1 MASAPSSLSPRLRPL
16 MVTAGIPSFKALATA
31 AGVSAGAISRL
42 RQGKLATMQLATVA
56 KIAQALGLSIT
67 ALQEHLADG
76 AVHGAKNGAANGA
89 AHAAVPESARDRIAT
104 LEAEYARL
112 QDQLATQ
119 TEQAQQALQREALGI
134 LEPWLLQWPTA
145 THAVAKKPDLPATR
159 LIPLVKP
166 VEALLTHWQVKAI
179 AIVGAEVPYDPQVH
193 QLMGGTA
200 TPGEIVRVRYS
211 GYTQGERLLHR
222 AKVSPR

>member
-1 MASAPSSLSPRLRPL
+1 MGDGQRASREHRLRTL
-16 MVTAGIPSFKALATA
+16 MTAADIPSFKALAAVA
-31 AGVSAGAISRL
+31 AVSTGAITRL
-42 RQGKLATMQLATVA
+42 RQGKIAPMRLATVG

-67 ALQEHLADG
+67 ALQEYLEADLT
-76 AVHGAKNGAANGA
+76 ADPTV
-89 AHAAVPESARDRIAT
+89 VPRAGRDRVAT

-112 QDQLATQ
+112 QDQLTTQ
-119 TEQAQQALQREALGI
+119 QDQTRQALQQEVLGI

-145 THAVAKKPDLPATR
+145 THAVTQNPDLPATR

-166 VEALLTHWQVKAI
+166 IEALLAHWGVQVI
-179 AIVGAEVPYDPQVH
+179 AIVGAEVPYDPQQH

-200 TPGEIVRVRYS
+200 APGETVRVRYG